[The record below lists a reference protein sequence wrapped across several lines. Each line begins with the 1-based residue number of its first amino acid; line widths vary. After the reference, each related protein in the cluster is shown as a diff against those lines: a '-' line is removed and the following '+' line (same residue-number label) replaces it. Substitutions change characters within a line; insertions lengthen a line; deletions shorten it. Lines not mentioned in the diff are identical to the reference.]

1 MSAPTTST
9 ISAGSSKSD
18 VRVTLE
24 VAVLG
29 LGEAGGTIAS
39 GLAAAG
45 CTVRGWDPVSTR
57 QAAGVERTETPTAA
71 VVDADLVLSLT
82 TAAHAVDAAASVAS
96 TLTDSQVYA
105 DLNTAAPTLKR
116 EVAAVIEPTGA
127 RFADVAL
134 LGPVPTRG
142 VGTPALAS
150 GGGAERFADLVHPFG
165 MPVEVV
171 GSEPGDAAGLKLI
184 RSVFMKGLAAAVL
197 ESVEGARRRDVD
209 GWIRGEIADVIGEP
223 LLERLLEG
231 SWTHAERRVDE
242 MEAATAY
249 LEELGV
255 EPRVSRAAAGW
266 LSQLADEKRA
276 RST

>member
-1 MSAPTTST
+1 M
-9 ISAGSSKSD
+9 
-18 VRVTLE
+18 TLE

-57 QAAGVERTETPTAA
+57 EAAGVERTETPTVA
-71 VVDADLVLSLT
+71 VAGANLVLSLT

-96 TLTDSQVYA
+96 ALANGQVYA
-105 DLNTAAPTLKR
+105 DLNTTAPALKR
-116 EVAAVIEPTGA
+116 EVADVIGPTGVG
-127 RFADVAL
+127 FADVAL

-150 GGGAERFADLVHPFG
+150 GDGAEQFAALVRPFG

-171 GSEPGDAAGLKLI
+171 GSEPGDAAGLKLL
-184 RSVFMKGLAAAVL
+184 RSVFMKGLAVSVL
-197 ESVEGARRRDVD
+197 ESVEGAKRRGADEWLLR
-209 GWIRGEIADVIGEP
+209 EIADVIGEP

-231 SWTHAERRVDE
+231 SVTHAERRVDE
-242 MEAATAY
+242 MEAAASY

-255 EPRVSRAAAGW
+255 EPRVSRAAALW
-266 LSQLADEKRA
+266 LEQLADEKRG
-276 RST
+276 SS